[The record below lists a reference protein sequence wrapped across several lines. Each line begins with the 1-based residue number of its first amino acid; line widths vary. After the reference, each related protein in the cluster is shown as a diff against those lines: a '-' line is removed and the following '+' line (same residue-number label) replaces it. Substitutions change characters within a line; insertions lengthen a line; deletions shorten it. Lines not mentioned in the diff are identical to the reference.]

1 MTTRV
6 HLADDH
12 TMFRQGLESILSHK
26 EGLEVVGS
34 TPTGPEAEA
43 RVARSRPDVLV
54 TQLDMQPKT
63 AEDIISGL
71 RKASPDSKIVC
82 SRCGTTCAT
91 CRPSPRWTWTP

>member
-26 EGLEVVGS
+26 VGLEVVGS

-43 RVARSRPDVLV
+43 RVARSIPDVLV

-91 CRPSPRWTWTP
+91 CRPSPRCTWTP